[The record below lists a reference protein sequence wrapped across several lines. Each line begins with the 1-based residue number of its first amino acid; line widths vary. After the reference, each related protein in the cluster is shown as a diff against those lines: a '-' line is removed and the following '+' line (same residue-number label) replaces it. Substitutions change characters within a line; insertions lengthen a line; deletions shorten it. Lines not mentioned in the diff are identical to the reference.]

1 MGILRDA
8 VLIDML
14 SHGLLRLMG
23 WFTTTTL
30 KMPIKRGAEPKYKRS
45 IHKSERGKDEKKET
59 H

>member
-1 MGILRDA
+1 MVHNYKGDFFFPFLDRKKNN
-8 VLIDML
+8 
-14 SHGLLRLMG
+14 S
-23 WFTTTTL
+23 L